1 MLNQDGEDD
10 AWMNGV
16 VERDAEVAAHDPAA
30 DEAEPALPPWPIRRV
45 TTGMKR
51 CSLPDAQ
58 RLIVV
63 FNDLLA
69 DEPDPWAEAD
79 VDILAAIQEA
89 LDGQTPLFL
98 VVQDDGLSP
107 YYGRITV
114 TGGQAR
120 LLLWEGAVP
129 SATRRWRP
137 PAPTRSWSPPARGR
151 NGWSRPIRRGPI
163 SSPNRSVD
171 IARATAELHD
181 TVRASDPADCLA
193 GTSVRREA
201 ATRVAGHPGRAPE
214 TVQTLAGLD
223 VQVVFVPELVAAARA
238 ADADG

>member
-1 MLNQDGEDD
+1 MARQRRCRLCHNRPPWAGKNCPPGVCKACYHRHLWVDRPAARAERRAAAALNQDGEDD
-10 AWMNGV
+10 AWINGV
-16 VERDAEVAAHDPAA
+16 IERDAEMAAHDPTA

-51 CSLPDAQ
+51 CSLPDARQ
-58 RLIVV
+58 LVVV
-63 FNDLLA
+63 FSDLLA

-107 YYGRITV
+107 HYGRITV
-114 TGGQAR
+114 TGGR
-120 LLLWEGAVP
+120 RGYCCGKGAAP

-151 NGWSRPIRRGPI
+151 N
-163 SSPNRSVD
+163 D
-171 IARATAELHD
+171 
-181 TVRASDPADCLA
+181 
-193 GTSVRREA
+193 
-201 ATRVAGHPGRAPE
+201 
-214 TVQTLAGLD
+214 
-223 VQVVFVPELVAAARA
+223 
-238 ADADG
+238 